1 MSVRLAEPSSS
12 GPSPLASARLH
23 RQLTLEEAARRTGL
37 TTEQVE
43 WLEQGR
49 IYRFPSSDDALAAAV
64 LYASGLRVEPR
75 EARELAGLPVPPA
88 AVANKHGR
96 IAVLVGLL
104 LATAALTATFL
115 LPGDRRPSPAAR
127 ARAAEAHLPPPWK
140 IEVDVLNG
148 AGDIDHTRRVASR
161 IGALAYRIHRVA
173 RADRFDYQ
181 RTAVYFE
188 PRGLPLGV
196 RLARQLGVV
205 ALPLPAGTNP
215 RRLVVIVGPRKGPG
229 D

>member
-49 IYRFPSSDDALAAAV
+49 ISRFPSSDDALAAAV
-64 LYASGLRVEPR
+64 LYTPALRVELR

-88 AVANKHGR
+88 PVANKHGR

-104 LATAALTATFL
+104 LANAGLAATFL
-115 LPGDRRPSPAAR
+115 
-127 ARAAEAHLPPPWK
+127 
-140 IEVDVLNG
+140 
-148 AGDIDHTRRVASR
+148 
-161 IGALAYRIHRVA
+161 
-173 RADRFDYQ
+173 
-181 RTAVYFE
+181 
-188 PRGLPLGV
+188 
-196 RLARQLGVV
+196 
-205 ALPLPAGTNP
+205 
-215 RRLVVIVGPRKGPG
+215 
-229 D
+229 